1 MSRLEQ
7 VRMALSQ
14 VREAKEGLRD
24 MTAKPDAGRVCEV
37 EWRDPATKA
46 THVCRPDGAPRPA
59 VVLLDGQAFCAPC
72 RDAFGEI
79 ARKKAEE
86 RLGKGV
92 GRLPAKLLKRRM
104 RKGGL

>member
-1 MSRLEQ
+1 MSRLDQ
-7 VRMALSQ
+7 VRAALGQ
-14 VREAKEGLRD
+14 VKEAKEGLRD

-59 VVLLDGQAFCAPC
+59 VVLLDGQAFCAEC
-72 RDAFGEI
+72 REAFGAI

-92 GRLPAKLLKRRM
+92 GRLPAWVLRRRL